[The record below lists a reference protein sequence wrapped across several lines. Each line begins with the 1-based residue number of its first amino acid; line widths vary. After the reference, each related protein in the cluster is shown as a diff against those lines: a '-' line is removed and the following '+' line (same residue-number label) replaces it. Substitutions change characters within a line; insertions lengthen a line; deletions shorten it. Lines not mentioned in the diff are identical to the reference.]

1 MGGTF
6 TAAGDED
13 GGDTRVLQNDD
24 EGDGDES
31 VAVSVAATRLK
42 SVGVPTPLIGIAL
55 IWYGA
60 QLPFGSSGRLGRW

>member
-31 VAVSVAATRLK
+31 AADEDGEDTGVLQNDDEGDGNESEAVLVAATRLK
-42 SVGVPTPLIGIAL
+42 
-55 IWYGA
+55 
-60 QLPFGSSGRLGRW
+60 

>member
-6 TAAGDED
+6 NADGDED

-31 VAVSVAATRLK
+31 VAVLY
-42 SVGVPTPLIGIAL
+42 L
-55 IWYGA
+55 
-60 QLPFGSSGRLGRW
+60 QLGWSK